1 MADDLTLKVVTPFGI
16 IYENKVRSCAVPG
29 HLGQFQV
36 LRNHAPMI
44 SLINIGRIRIEEDG
58 GKEKLVSTSGGYFE
72 VRDNQIKVIV
82 ESAEDA
88 NKIDVERAKA
98 AKERAEKRI
107 ASDDKDVDIDRA
119 RYALARAINR
129 MKTARLK

>member
-1 MADDLTLKVVTPFGI
+1 MADDLTLKVVTPFGK

-44 SLINIGRIRIEEDG
+44 SLVNIGRIRIEESEG
-58 GKEKLVSTSGGYFE
+58 RTKLMSTSGGYFE
-72 VRDNQIKVIV
+72 VMDNQIKVIV

-88 NKIDVERAKA
+88 DKIDVERAKA
-98 AKERAEKRI
+98 AKARAEKRL
-107 ASDDKDVDIDRA
+107 ASEGKDIDFDRA
-119 RYALARAINR
+119 RYALERAINR
-129 MKTARLK
+129 IKAARIN